1 MSAVL
6 SKDLRKKHEIKSLP
20 VRKDDEVQIM
30 NGTWKGQ
37 KGKVTQVYR
46 LRDCLYIEKI
56 SKNKPNG
63 QSIRIPIHASNVRIT
78 NIKLTK
84 DRQNLIDRKRAG
96 RSDGKNKG
104 KYTAQDVN

>member
-6 SKDLRKKHEIKSLP
+6 SKDLRKKHEVKSLP
-20 VRKDDEVQIM
+20 VRKDDEVTIM

-46 LRDCLYIEKI
+46 LRNCLYIEKI

-63 QSIRIPIHASNVRIT
+63 QSIRIPIHSSNVRIT
-78 NIKLTK
+78 NIKMTK

-96 RSDGKNKG
+96 RGDGKNKG